1 MGRLGGS
8 RAPSEAPEPR
18 TACSHLQSC
27 SEVGGNPQTHL
38 GVCQHAGC
46 SCDKGVS
53 QLCGCCFFLWVCER
67 EKFRMLLSHVEID
80 FEVLFKK
87 IMYLLG
93 LRCAAQNL

>member
-1 MGRLGGS
+1 MQD
-8 RAPSEAPEPR
+8 AHVIKVCPSF
-18 TACSHLQSC
+18 
-27 SEVGGNPQTHL
+27 
-38 GVCQHAGC
+38 AGA
-46 SCDKGVS
+46 V
-53 QLCGCCFFLWVCER
+53 FFCVCER